1 MKDEEEKMTDQ
12 EIRCAV
18 LKYAYDAK
26 KAGKVAMA
34 VLSRII
40 SDYNV
45 DKKRVSS
52 ILCSLEKGGLLKSAT
67 SGKWALFSDKE
78 ITEEGI
84 REHREKCSE
93 SKAD

>member
-1 MKDEEEKMTDQ
+1 MTDQ

-34 VLSRII
+34 VLSRIT

-52 ILCSLEKGGLLKSAT
+52 ILRSLKKGGLLKSVTRGVWVFAT
-67 SGKWALFSDKE
+67 DYD
-78 ITEEGI
+78 ITAEGI
-84 REHREKCSE
+84 HEYQEKCSE
-93 SKAD
+93 SKGD

>member
-1 MKDEEEKMTDQ
+1 MTDQ

-26 KAGKVAMA
+26 QAGKVAMA
-34 VLSRII
+34 LLSRIT

-52 ILCSLEKGGLLKSAT
+52 ILRSLRKEGLLKSAT
-67 SGKWALFSDKE
+67 REVWVFATDYE

-84 REHREKCSE
+84 REYQEKCSE
-93 SKAD
+93 SKSD